1 MSKEENI
8 SWVKNKVLNS
18 ENSRQSPNTM
28 SGSSSTSSDSST
40 RRNATDSSLL
50 SEQGPPP
57 ASDRNYIPGYLRRQ
71 IGKNVRAEF
80 LLGTAM
86 TIDKTGILREVG
98 VNYFVL
104 EDYISHA
111 MVMCDLYSVR
121 FVTTL

>member
-1 MSKEENI
+1 MSKEENMN
-8 SWVKNKVLNS
+8 WLKNKVLNS
-18 ENSRQSPNTM
+18 ENSRQSPDTM
-28 SGSSSTSSDSST
+28 SGSSSSSSDPTT
-40 RRNATDSSLL
+40 RRNSTDTGPL

-80 LLGTAM
+80 LLGTAI

-111 MVMCDLYSVR
+111 MIMCDLYSVR